1 MCNDYTL
8 PLGWQLGTTALWRS
22 RGVWKTL
29 PSSSVRRLA
38 VASDASACRL
48 TVQQDPSDR
57 RPDRET
63 RSPIILTPGTP
74 RASLYFGGSVHAD
87 DRSESCHRS
96 PTPGPR
102 VRGLLELRRVDSR
115 FGAGDRLQSFFEP
128 RRKCVASQLA
138 PGIGEAVVFA
148 YSLSPQRGGSAA
160 RDRPRQ
166 WQSLPGQGVAVPA
179 IGCDRRSTHGFTAG
193 WSKSRTASEVEQGKS
208 FPRRRRTARRTDP
221 MVASIGYEDCDECP
235 HAPLL

>member
-115 FGAGDRLQSFFEP
+115 FGAGDRLQSFLGP
-128 RRKCVASQLA
+128 HRHGRRVGESGRRCHWGRR
-138 PGIGEAVVFA
+138 PG
-148 YSLSPQRGGSAA
+148 S
-160 RDRPRQ
+160 
-166 WQSLPGQGVAVPA
+166 W
-179 IGCDRRSTHGFTAG
+179 G
-193 WSKSRTASEVEQGKS
+193 W
-208 FPRRRRTARRTDP
+208 RRRPARRPATP
-221 MVASIGYEDCDECP
+221 WPFSK
-235 HAPLL
+235 